1 MILRCNNPK
10 RLICKTKVVR
20 LFYIFFLPFGFA
32 EGESFLFLIDV
43 METRN
48 FCHLNGYIF
57 LENKEYIFI
66 LKEKTIEKFAK
77 KHEGQFYYDKSLYLS
92 VKLTENSYRTSV
104 IPIIAVFD
112 KKRKDFFVVVNRVVS
127 LKAIFS
133 EVVPAAKDIHTFVGT
148 GPTKE
153 SWDDLMK
160 ETYPAIIA
168 NLYYPDWK
176 PKPNYDMG
184 MDGKTIGCLR
194 NMIPIVENYDFFISN
209 KE

>member
-1 MILRCNNPK
+1 
-10 RLICKTKVVR
+10 
-20 LFYIFFLPFGFA
+20 
-32 EGESFLFLIDV
+32 
-43 METRN
+43 METKY

-57 LENKEYIFI
+57 LEKKDYIFI

-77 KHEGQFYYDKSLYLS
+77 RHEGQFCYDTDSKSLYLS
-92 VKLTENSYRTSV
+92 VKLTKDSCRTSV

-127 LKAIFS
+127 LKTIFS
-133 EVVPAAKDIHTFVGT
+133 EVYEPTVDVYIYLGT
-148 GPTKE
+148 GPEKR
-153 SWDDLMK
+153 SWEDLMR
-160 ETYPAIIA
+160 ETYPIIIA

-184 MDGKTIGCLR
+184 MDGKTIGSLR